1 LKIGRDRKEE
11 RLRYLQTYWTSQV
24 RNLSHIQVNTPEDTK
39 RHAGIG
45 NVGVKGMKPQELA
58 DTLFKKYKIY
68 TVAIDG
74 AGVHGCRITPNV
86 YTTTK
91 ELDAFVAA
99 LKDLG

>member
-1 LKIGRDRKEE
+1 
-11 RLRYLQTYWTSQV
+11 
-24 RNLSHIQVNTPEDTK
+24 
-39 RHAGIG
+39 
-45 NVGVKGMKPQELA
+45 MKPQELA

>member
-1 LKIGRDRKEE
+1 
-11 RLRYLQTYWTSQV
+11 
-24 RNLSHIQVNTPEDTK
+24 VNTPDDPK

-45 NVGVKGMKPQELA
+45 NVGVVGMKPQDLA
-58 DTLFKKYKIY
+58 DTLLKKYKIY

-86 YTTTK
+86 YTTTQ
-91 ELDAFVAA
+91 ELDTFVAA